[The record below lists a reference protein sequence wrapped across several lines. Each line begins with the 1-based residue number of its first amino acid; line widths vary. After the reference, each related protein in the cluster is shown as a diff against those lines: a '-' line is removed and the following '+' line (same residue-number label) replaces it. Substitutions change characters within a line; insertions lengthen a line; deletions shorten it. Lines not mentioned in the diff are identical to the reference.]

1 VSVIAWPTT
10 LAPGPGSG
18 FGQARYDLSFMSD
31 ATGAQ
36 QDRVLGPP
44 RWQLSIVQPSV
55 LPADLAG
62 QWQAVI
68 MRLRG
73 RVNHLAAWNF
83 GRPRPLGTLSGP
95 LTLNAS
101 AAVGAVVLVVTGGT
115 PGATMLRGDLLQV
128 GTGLG
133 TSQAV
138 MVTDDAVVSGGG
150 LITLATEPP
159 LRTAFAG
166 GAAITLEKPL
176 AYFKLTTTGSTWNYQ
191 PAGHRPVTTGM
202 SLDLLEHWQ

>member
-1 VSVIAWPTT
+1 MSVVVWPAA

-18 FGQARYDLSFMSD
+18 FGQARYDLSFASD

-44 RWQLSIVQPSV
+44 RWQLSIVQPAV
-55 LPADLAG
+55 LPALQAG
-62 QWQAVI
+62 QWQALI
-68 MRLRG
+68 MQLRG
-73 RVNHLAAWNF
+73 KVNHLAAWNF
-83 GRPRPLGTLSGP
+83 GRPRPLGTLSGT

-101 AAVGAVVLVVTGGT
+101 AAVGAVGLVVAGAT
-115 PGATMLRGDLLQV
+115 PGATLLSGDMLQV

-138 MVTDDAVVSGGG
+138 MVTAPAAANGSGV
-150 LITLATEPP
+150 ITLATEPP

-166 GAAITLEKPL
+166 GAVVTVEKPL
-176 AYFKLTTTGSTWNYQ
+176 AYFKLTTSSTTWGYQ
-191 PAGHRPVTTGM
+191 PARSQPVTTGL